1 MYKKRKGKLF
11 HITWVPEMIVLLEHS
26 RSYFLR
32 EKEEIRWI
40 SESLAG

>member
-11 HITWVPEMIVLLEHS
+11 YIIWVFEMIVLLEYS

-40 SESLAG
+40 FESLVG